1 MDKTITVLNEIKLI
15 GLDLGRTTTN
25 ENGQSSI
32 DGGNL
37 WQKFEKGNYADK
49 VPNKAGD
56 EIYAVCYGYEDDHTE
71 PFRYFIGCRVG
82 GNGEVPEDMN
92 RLTIPAGTFQKI
104 TAKGKM
110 PDCIINAWKEIW
122 KSGIQRAYKFGF
134 EVYDE
139 RCKDWSDAEIDIY
152 LS

>member
-1 MDKTITVLNEIKLI
+1 MNTTREKITEIKLI

-49 VPNKAGD
+49 IPNKAGD
-56 EIYAVCYGYEDDHTE
+56 EVYAVYYGYEGDYMQ
-71 PFRYFIGCRVG
+71 PFRYFIGCRVTD
-82 GNGEVPEDMN
+82 NDEVPEGMN
-92 RLTIPAGTFQKI
+92 RLTIPEGVFRKI
-104 TAKGKM
+104 TVRGTM
-110 PDCIINAWKEIW
+110 PDCISNAWQEIW
-122 KSGIQRAYKFGF
+122 ASDIQRDYRYDF

-139 RCKDWSDAEIDIY
+139 RSHDWSNAELDIY